1 MENNK
6 YDLIVLGSGPGGYVA
21 AIRASQLG
29 MRTAVV
35 EKENLGGVCLN
46 WGCIPTKALLKS
58 AQVFEYLSHAADY
71 GITVPEG
78 ADKDFSKV
86 IARSRSVASQM
97 SKGIEYLMKK
107 NKIDVITGTGKVLP
121 GHKVEVV
128 SPDGEKTQYQANNII
143 IATGARSR
151 SLPALPQD
159 GSGIIGY
166 REALTLEKQP
176 EAMVV
181 VGSGAIGTE
190 LAYFYNAMG
199 TKVTLVE
206 FLPSI
211 VPVEDDDVSREL
223 ERIFRKKG
231 IKVLTGSE
239 VTAAEKLPDGE
250 VKVTVKTPKGTEEI
264 VADVV
269 LSAVGVQA
277 NIEGIGLEE
286 TGIKTEK
293 GKILTDPYYR
303 TNVEGY
309 YAIGDVVQ
317 GPSLAHVASAERNNR
332 RPENGGPGRTANG
345 LRQYSGSYVHFSP
358 DSIGGNDRKESPR
371 SGI

>member
-1 MENNK
+1 M
-6 YDLIVLGSGPGGYVA
+6 
-21 AIRASQLG
+21 
-29 MRTAVV
+29 
-35 EKENLGGVCLN
+35 
-46 WGCIPTKALLKS
+46 
-58 AQVFEYLSHAADY
+58 
-71 GITVPEG
+71 
-78 ADKDFSKV
+78 
-86 IARSRSVASQM
+86 
-97 SKGIEYLMKK
+97 
-107 NKIDVITGTGKVLP
+107 
-121 GHKVEVV
+121 
-128 SPDGEKTQYQANNII
+128 
-143 IATGARSR
+143 
-151 SLPALPQD
+151 
-159 GSGIIGY
+159 
-166 REALTLEKQP
+166 
-176 EAMVV
+176 

-239 VTAAEKLPDGE
+239 VTAAEKFPDGK

-317 GPSLAHVASAERNNR
+317 GPSLAHVASAEGITAVEKMAGLDVQPMDYGNI
-332 RPENGGPGRTANG
+332 PGAT
-345 LRQYSGSYVHFSP
+345 YTSP
-358 DSIGGNDRKESPR
+358 QIASVGMTEKKSPR

>member
-1 MENNK
+1 M
-6 YDLIVLGSGPGGYVA
+6 
-21 AIRASQLG
+21 
-29 MRTAVV
+29 
-35 EKENLGGVCLN
+35 
-46 WGCIPTKALLKS
+46 
-58 AQVFEYLSHAADY
+58 
-71 GITVPEG
+71 
-78 ADKDFSKV
+78 
-86 IARSRSVASQM
+86 
-97 SKGIEYLMKK
+97 
-107 NKIDVITGTGKVLP
+107 P
-121 GHKVEVV
+121 GHKVEAV
-128 SPDGEKTQYQANNII
+128 SLDGKKTQYQANNII
-143 IATGARSR
+143 IATGGAFAQ
-151 SLPALPQD
+151 PA
-159 GSGIIGY
+159 GSATGTASGIIGY

-239 VTAAEKLPDGE
+239 VTAAEKLPDGK

-317 GPSLAHVASAERNNR
+317 GPSLAHVASAEGITAVEKMAGLDVQPMDYGNI
-332 RPENGGPGRTANG
+332 PGKPD
-345 LRQYSGSYVHFSP
+345 VHFSP
-358 DSIGGNDRKESPR
+358 DSIGGNDRKEKPAKRDMMLKWASSRLQLRARQRLRVRPK
-371 SGI
+371 GL